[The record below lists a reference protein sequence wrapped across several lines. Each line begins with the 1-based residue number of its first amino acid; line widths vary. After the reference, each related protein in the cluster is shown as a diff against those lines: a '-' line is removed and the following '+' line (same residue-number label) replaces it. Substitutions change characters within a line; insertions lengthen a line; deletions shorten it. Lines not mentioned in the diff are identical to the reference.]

1 VDAADAPTRDRIT
14 VLLNA
19 LLAQWQHQAGI
30 PEFDEVRMAIEAA
43 DERELFALIDA
54 EFGDA

>member
-1 VDAADAPTRDRIT
+1 MDAADAPTRDRIT